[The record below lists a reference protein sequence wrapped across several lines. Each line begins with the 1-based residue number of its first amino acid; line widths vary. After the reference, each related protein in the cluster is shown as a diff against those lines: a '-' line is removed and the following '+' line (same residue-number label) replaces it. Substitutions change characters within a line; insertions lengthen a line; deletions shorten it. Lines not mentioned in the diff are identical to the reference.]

1 MNSASFNNALQFNRS
16 RVTTSVIL
24 ETSFSKEIQILLSKG
39 QKMKEHKTP
48 FPILV
53 HVLEGQI
60 DFGVEGETSFLDKG
74 AIIALEGD
82 IPHDLTALQD
92 SVIRLSLSLLDS
104 EKRVENITKTS

>member
-1 MNSASFNNALQFNRS
+1 MCLKVQL
-16 RVTTSVIL
+16 IL
-24 ETSFSKEIQILLSKG
+24 ELKANHF
-39 QKMKEHKTP
+39 
-48 FPILV
+48 
-53 HVLEGQI
+53 
-60 DFGVEGETSFLDKG
+60 FLDKG